1 MQGVLQ
7 HGDYLVGDSM
17 TLADICVL
25 PLLVRMSDLGYQR
38 LWSDLAAVSH
48 WLERMTGHPSYATAF
63 YPGSLLSEQYKH
75 IAALHQAR
83 DRNPAE
89 AAPARNG

>member
-1 MQGVLQ
+1 
-7 HGDYLVGDSM
+7 
-17 TLADICVL
+17 
-25 PLLVRMSDLGYQR
+25 
-38 LWSDLAAVSH
+38 VSH
-48 WLERMTGHPSYATAF
+48 WLEGMTRRPSYATAF
-63 YPGSLLSEQYKH
+63 HPGSLLSEQYEQ